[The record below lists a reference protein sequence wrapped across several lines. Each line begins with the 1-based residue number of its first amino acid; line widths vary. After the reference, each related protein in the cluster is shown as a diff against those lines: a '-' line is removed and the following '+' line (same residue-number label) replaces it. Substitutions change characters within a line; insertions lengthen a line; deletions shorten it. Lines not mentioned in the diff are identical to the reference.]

1 MRRWCLEPGRPAGGC
16 PCKHGACT
24 AVAPHVHTSDSQ
36 HTGAS
41 GRPAVRSDPQQ
52 MSGPGISGLQS
63 TWSGCGQAR
72 AHQERSVWGRTGT
85 AREPADTG
93 PHPIMHAQVRDGGE
107 VRSAAGV
114 WLVCVHA
121 GACTSLHVLRGA
133 GAAATAGGSG
143 ALPTR
148 EMEERRLLLH
158 THHDYPTPL
167 VESGTSSAVGGAD
180 GLPAARKGKEDVM
193 VTNGTRRLC

>member
-1 MRRWCLEPGRPAGGC
+1 MAAAPLSLLM
-16 PCKHGACT
+16 CT
-24 AVAPHVHTSDSQ
+24 PQTANTRELR
-36 HTGAS
+36 G
-41 GRPAVRSDPQQ
+41 DP
-52 MSGPGISGLQS
+52 PSGL
-63 TWSGCGQAR
+63 THNKCLGQASQGCSPHGVGADRPGHGGR

-107 VRSAAGV
+107 ARSAAGV

-148 EMEERRLLLH
+148 EMEERRQLLH